1 MTIRPK
7 FRQETAK
14 MLREKFAA
22 ELKKARPALY
32 DDTIQDEAELFV
44 GILESHAE
52 LKPLS
57 KPKEKHQRRRERLEY
72 FANCLDKLVD
82 AGLAMDDPALG
93 YAMWRGMMEA
103 AKLPEYSDADRAS
116 LKSAEGM
123 KSTLLAYELQTLH
136 KDELAAFT
144 LGVRKAI
151 ADLPE
156 LDDFYYDQ
164 TRQLAYWLEDWL
176 CRRGIAFSTSDTGLT
191 GTAYLATVDLMGLPA
206 NSAKYKLTQAVNSP
220 NSWTNFSERMRQKLN

>member
-1 MTIRPK
+1 MSTRPRFK
-7 FRQETAK
+7 KETATI
-14 MLREKFAA
+14 LRNKFVA
-22 ELKKARPALY
+22 ELRKARPELY
-32 DDTIQDEAELFV
+32 EPTILDEADIFLGV
-44 GILESHAE
+44 LEDFANVQ
-52 LKPLS
+52 PLS
-57 KPKEKHQRRRERLEY
+57 KPKEKQQRRRERLEY

-103 AKLPEYSDADRAS
+103 AKLPEYSDADRAN

-123 KSTLLAYELQTLH
+123 RSTLLAYELQTIH
-136 KDELAAFT
+136 KEELTAFT

-176 CRRGIAFSTSDTGLT
+176 CRSGIAFSTSDTGLA

-206 NSAKYKLTQAVNSP
+206 NSAKYKLAQAVSSP